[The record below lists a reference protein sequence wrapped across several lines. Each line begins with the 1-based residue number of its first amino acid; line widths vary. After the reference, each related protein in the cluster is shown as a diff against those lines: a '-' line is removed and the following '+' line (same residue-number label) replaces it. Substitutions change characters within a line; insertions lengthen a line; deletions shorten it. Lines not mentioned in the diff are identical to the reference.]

1 MMAGLLGIVKR
12 DNAFHDVFSSFRDI
26 LRNIESQLEYIRVR
40 ILKKAEDLPE
50 FLR

>member
-1 MMAGLLGIVKR
+1 MAGLLGIVNEN
-12 DNAFHDVFSSFRDI
+12 NAFHAVFSSFRDI

-40 ILKKAEDLPE
+40 ILKKAKDLPE